1 MTQHKLRHT
10 FASVADDLVSGAAV
24 KLMLNHAAGGD
35 VTLGSYIG
43 KSEAQLRAAWQT
55 VADAIEESAK

>member
-1 MTQHKLRHT
+1 
-10 FASVADDLVSGAAV
+10 
-24 KLMLNHAAGGD
+24 MLNHAAGGD